1 MDERPLTGCRRM
13 VIGSAAVLLVMV
25 LCVVVT
31 TLALDGTCSADMEP
45 RLPRYPNATVTL
57 EQHNFLTQ
65 FGMGESVLMLHTD
78 DDVAVVREW
87 YGRTI
92 GAIYA
97 DMQKNNVRTF
107 GHTNYTVGQ
116 SETGSGTQIILYG
129 RCGS

>member
-1 MDERPLTGCRRM
+1 MI
-13 VIGSAAVLLVMV
+13 IGSAAVLLVMV

-31 TLALDGTCSADMEP
+31 TLALDGTCLADMEP
-45 RLPRYPNATVTL
+45 RLPRYPNATVVL

-65 FGMGESVLMLHTD
+65 FGMGESVLMLHSD
-78 DDVAVVREW
+78 DDVATVRDW

-97 DMQKNNVRTF
+97 EMQKENVRTF
-107 GHTNYTVGQ
+107 GKTNYTVGQ

>member
-1 MDERPLTGCRRM
+1 M
-13 VIGSAAVLLVMV
+13 VIGSGVVLLLMV

-31 TLALDGTCSADMEP
+31 TLALDGTCLADMEP
-45 RLPRYPNATVTL
+45 RLPRYPDATVTFA
-57 EQHNFLTQ
+57 QHNFLTQ
-65 FGMGESVLMLHTD
+65 FGMGESVLMLHSD
-78 DDVAVVREW
+78 DDVATVREW

-97 DMQKNNVRTF
+97 DMQKSKVRTF
-107 GHTNYTVGQ
+107 GQTNYTVGQ